1 MNRFLVACGVVAML
15 AFPVFASAQ
24 DIHTGP
30 SKTAEFHLS
39 SALTIGTST
48 LKPGDYKFQCI
59 LVDGGHYMVVKNVE
73 DGKEVAR
80 VPCTPE
86 DLGKKN
92 EVSEFR
98 SISRADGSRD
108 LSAIRFKGETI
119 SHRIAGVVAS

>member
-24 DIHTGP
+24 DTHAP
-30 SKTAEFHLS
+30 SKVADFHLS
-39 SALTIGTST
+39 TALKVGTTT

-59 LVDGGHYMVVKNVE
+59 FVDGGHFMVVKSE

-86 DLGKKN
+86 DLGRRN

-98 SISRADGSRD
+98 SITRPDGTRD
-108 LSAIRFKGETI
+108 LSAVRFKGETI
-119 SHRIAGVVAS
+119 SHRVAT

>member
-24 DIHTGP
+24 DAHAGN
-30 SKTAEFHLS
+30 SKAAEFHLS
-39 SALTIGTST
+39 SALVVGTTT

-59 LVDGGHYMVVKNVE
+59 FVDGGHYMVVKSMD

-80 VPCTPE
+80 VPCTPD

-92 EVSEFR
+92 NVTEFR
-98 SISRADGSRD
+98 SVTRADGGRD
-108 LSAIRFKGETI
+108 LSSVRFKNETI
-119 SHRIAGVVAS
+119 SHRIATS